1 MKKYNLIIAL
11 KNTQQMEQILNKLNP
26 YEMCQEIFIGYNCIY
41 RFWNDHILW

>member
-26 YEMCQEIFIGYNCIY
+26 YEMCQGVTLRRDFHRLQLY
-41 RFWNDHILW
+41 L